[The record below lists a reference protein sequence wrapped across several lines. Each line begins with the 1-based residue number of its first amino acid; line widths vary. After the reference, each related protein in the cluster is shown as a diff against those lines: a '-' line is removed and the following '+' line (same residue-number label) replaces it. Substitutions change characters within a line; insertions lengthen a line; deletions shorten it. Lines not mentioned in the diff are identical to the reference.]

1 MLGMVGTGVTYIYLL
16 SICYGFFLQ
25 LSLSCQTLGMVGAGG
40 YNVTEIFDGRYVG
53 MFKSSDNINITVNP
67 SGVFFA
73 KSVYLG

>member
-1 MLGMVGTGVTYIYLL
+1 MHGWSRSNIHLP
-16 SICYGFFLQ
+16 SINMIWFFLQ